1 MRNLKEELE
10 KKLDTVIRQ
19 YKLNWN
25 VEIQLREH
33 PYIEVLKEIEQELF
47 SDDLNLKKKGLKRLS
62 DPNGLLLSYR
72 AWEDGYYDTIF
83 DQGDKYQDKF
93 VDDFKNWDEWYSFL
107 ESIVEDAKEYVADY
121 ESKNTNKTK

>member
-1 MRNLKEELE
+1 MKNLKEELE
-10 KKLDTVIRQ
+10 KKIDTVIRQ

-25 VEIQLREH
+25 VEIQFREH

-47 SDDLNLKKKGLKRLS
+47 SDDLNLKKKGLKRIA

-72 AWEDGYYDTIF
+72 AWEDGYSDTF
-83 DQGDKYQDKF
+83 SDQGDKYQDKF
-93 VDDFKNWDEWYSFL
+93 VDDFKNWDEWYGFL

-121 ESKNTNKTK
+121 ESKYPNKN